1 MNILRYITNRL
12 INPCILVIKMNI
24 NNLRNKDGKIWLNVA
39 SSTCLLDEFINIDN
53 HIFLQILKRV
63 PFVKYFPIKFFIKK
77 YRPLISAYIDGI
89 RSKNILQYDCRKP
102 LNFPNDSVDHI
113 LCSHFL
119 EHVYPDEFS
128 KILDGFYRI
137 FSKR

>member
-113 LCSHFL
+113 LCSHFIMNR
-119 EHVYPDEFS
+119 
-128 KILDGFYRI
+128 K
-137 FSKR
+137 K